1 MNSMNKHNNTF
12 RSVTYTFLYSIPN
25 GIDIN
30 KKTPEEK
37 KQQEE
42 FINQRNRWLKK
53 KYDTLN
59 ENTKIP
65 RVKSMNFNEI
75 TL

>member
-1 MNSMNKHNNTF
+1 MNKHNNTF

-37 KQQEE
+37 KQQKE
-42 FINQRNRWLKK
+42 FINQRNRWLNE

-59 ENTKIP
+59 ENIKIP
-65 RVKSMNFNEI
+65 RVKSMYFNEFVF
-75 TL
+75 

>member
-1 MNSMNKHNNTF
+1 MNKHNNTF

>member
-1 MNSMNKHNNTF
+1 MNKHNNTF

-25 GIDIN
+25 GIHIN

-42 FINQRNRWLKK
+42 FINQRNRWLNE
-53 KYDTLN
+53 KYDTIN
-59 ENTKIP
+59 ENIKIP
-65 RVKSMNFNEI
+65 RVKSTYFNEFVF
-75 TL
+75 

>member
-1 MNSMNKHNNTF
+1 MNTHNSTF
-12 RSVTYTFLYSIPN
+12 RSVTYTFLYYIPN
-25 GIDIN
+25 GIHIN

-42 FINQRNRWLKK
+42 FINQRNRWLNQ
-53 KYDTLN
+53 KYDAVY

-65 RVKSMNFNEI
+65 RVKSMYFKDF
-75 TL
+75 LF